1 MDSDG
6 TISGVTTHHLPLHT
20 SAHHRPQRSFAQS
33 SKLQDVLY
41 EIRGPVHAH
50 AARLEAEGHR
60 ILKLNIGNPAPF
72 GFEAPDVIMRDMI
85 QALPYAQGYSDS
97 QGILPAR
104 RAVVT
109 RYELVDGFPRF
120 DVDDVY
126 LGNGVSELIT
136 MTLQAL
142 LDNGDEVLIPSP
154 DYPLWTASTSLA
166 GGTPVH
172 YLCDETQGWQ
182 PDIAD
187 MESKITDRTKA
198 LVVINP
204 NNPTGAVYSSE
215 VLTQIVDLARK
226 HELLLLADEI
236 YDKILYD
243 DAKHINLATLA
254 PDMLCLTFNGLSK
267 AYRVAGYRA
276 GWLAITG
283 PKDHAG
289 SFIEGINLL
298 ANMRLCPN
306 VPAQHAIQV
315 ALGGHQSIDD
325 LVLPGGRLLEQRD
338 VAWTKLNDIPGVSC
352 AKPEGALYAFPRLD
366 PEVYDI
372 DDDEQLVLDLLLQEK
387 ILVTQGTGFNW
398 PAPDHLRI
406 VTLPWARDLAAA
418 IERLGNF
425 LVAYRA

>member
-1 MDSDG
+1 MAYTG
-6 TISGVTTHHLPLHT
+6 HHP
-20 SAHHRPQRSFAQS
+20 RQRTFTQS

-41 EIRGPVHAH
+41 EIRGPVHDH

-97 QGILPAR
+97 KGIMTAR
-104 RAVVT
+104 RAVFT

-126 LGNGVSELIT
+126 LGNGASELIT

-142 LDNGDEVLIPSP
+142 LDNGDQVLIPAP
-154 DYPLWTASTSLA
+154 DYPLWTASHLA
-166 GGTPVH
+166 GRRHAGALPVRRDAGLDARH
-172 YLCDETQGWQ
+172 RRPGVEDHRPHQGDRRDQPEQ
-182 PDIAD
+182 PDRRGVHPRNPHAD
-187 MESKITDRTKA
+187 GRSRAQAPAAAAGRRDLRQDPLRRRQA
-198 LVVINP
+198 HRDGVGGAGRADPDLQRVVEGLP
-204 NNPTGAVYSSE
+204 GRGLPVG
-215 VLTQIVDLARK
+215 LAGRSPVPR
-226 HELLLLADEI
+226 
-236 YDKILYD
+236 
-243 DAKHINLATLA
+243 NT
-254 PDMLCLTFNGLSK
+254 PS
-267 AYRVAGYRA
+267 
-276 GWLAITG
+276 
-283 PKDHAG
+283 
-289 SFIEGINLL
+289 SFIEGISLL

-315 ALGGHQSIDD
+315 ALGGHQSIED

-338 VAWTKLNDIPGVSC
+338 VAWTKLNEIPGVSC
-352 AKPEGALYAFPRLD
+352 VKPEGALYAFPRLD

-372 DDDEQLVLDLLLQEK
+372 QDDEQLVLDLLLQEK

-398 PAPDHLRI
+398 PTPDHLRI
-406 VTLPWARDLAAA
+406 VTLPWSRDLANA

-425 LVAYRA
+425 LSSYRQ

>member
-1 MDSDG
+1 MH
-6 TISGVTTHHLPLHT
+6 TTG
-20 SAHHRPQRSFAQS
+20 HHRQRVFAQS

-41 EIRGPVHAH
+41 EIRGPVHQH

-109 RYELVDGFPRF
+109 RYELVEGFPRF

-126 LGNGVSELIT
+126 LGNGCSELIT

-142 LDNGDEVLIPSP
+142 LDNGDQVLIPSP

-182 PDIAD
+182 PDLAD
-187 MESKITDRTKA
+187 LESKITERTKA

-204 NNPTGAVYSSE
+204 NNPTGAVYSRA
-215 VLTQIVDLARK
+215 VLTQMVELARK
-226 HELLLLADEI
+226 HQLLLLADEI

-243 DAKHINLATLA
+243 DAQHISVATLA

-289 SFIEGINLL
+289 SFIEGISLL

-306 VPAQHAIQV
+306 VPAQHGIQV
-315 ALGGHQSIDD
+315 ALGGHQSIED

-338 VAWTKLNDIPGVSC
+338 VAWEKLNQIPGVSC
-352 AKPEGALYAFPRLD
+352 VKPEGALYAFPRLD

-372 DDDEQLVLDLLLQEK
+372 ADDEQLVLDLLLQEK

-425 LVAYRA
+425 LAGYRQ

>member
-1 MDSDG
+1 MAAL
-6 TISGVTTHHLPLHT
+6 TTHQVPWHST
-20 SAHHRPQRSFAQS
+20 SHHPKQRTFTQS

-41 EIRGPVHAH
+41 EIRGPVHEH

-60 ILKLNIGNPAPF
+60 ILKLNIGTPAPF

-85 QALPYAQGYSDS
+85 QALPQAQGYSDS
-97 QGILPAR
+97 KGIQAAR
-104 RAVVT
+104 RAVFT
-109 RYELVDGFPRF
+109 RYELVEGFPRF

-142 LDNGDEVLIPSP
+142 LDNGDQVLIPAP

-166 GGTPVH
+166 GGSPVH

-204 NNPTGAVYSSE
+204 NNPTGAVYSRE
-215 VLTQIVDLARK
+215 ILEQMAALARK
-226 HELLLLADEI
+226 HQLLLLADEI

-243 DAKHINLATLA
+243 GVEHISVATVA

-276 GWLAITG
+276 GWLAIPG
-283 PKDHAG
+283 PKEHAS
-289 SFIEGINLL
+289 SFLEGIHLL

-338 VAWTKLNDIPGVSC
+338 VAWSKLNEIPGMSC
-352 AKPEGALYAFPRLD
+352 VKPAGALYAFPRLD
-366 PEVYDI
+366 PEGHEVVH
-372 DDDEQLVLDLLLQEK
+372 DEEV
-387 ILVTQGTGFNW
+387 G
-398 PAPDHLRI
+398 
-406 VTLPWARDLAAA
+406 
-418 IERLGNF
+418 
-425 LVAYRA
+425 